1 MRYREHM
8 LLRQVVDASK
18 RVAGTRKRLEK
29 IAILA
34 ECLVGAGTDRPLAA
48 RYLAGEI
55 RQRKIGVGGAQVHA
69 LQAITPAD
77 EALLTLAEVDGTF
90 EQVSSEAGPGSA
102 ARRSAQLRGL
112 FERATADEQTFL
124 SRLLIG
130 ELRHGALESVL
141 VEAIARGAGVP
152 VESVRRAQMLAADL
166 DSITSAAFEGG
177 AEALAAFDFQL
188 FRPVQPMLAEPADDV
203 DDALSR
209 LGTAALEVK
218 LDGARVQVHRRADE
232 VRVYTRA
239 LLEVTGAVPEL
250 VELVRTLPCQEIAL
264 DGEVIA
270 LRPDG
275 KPHPFQD
282 TMRRFGRKLDVT
294 SLRTELPLSSFF
306 FDCLWLDGQS
316 LLEHP
321 TSERVSAL
329 ERVVPEAARVRRIV
343 TADAEA
349 ADAFV
354 AEVLNQGHEGVMAKA
369 LDAPYFAGK
378 RGASWLKIKEAHTL
392 DLVVL
397 AAEWGSGRRTGTLS
411 NLHLGARDPEHGGF
425 VMLGKTFKGLTDELL
440 RFQTEAFLAREV
452 RRDDYT
458 VYVRPELVV
467 EVAFNDVQT
476 SPHYP
481 GGVALRFAR
490 VKGYRPDKSAEQ
502 ADTIDTVRK
511 IHAKSRS

>member
-1 MRYREHM
+1 M
-8 LLRQVVDASK
+8 LLVHVVDASK
-18 RVAGTRKRLEK
+18 RVASTRKRLEK
-29 IAILA
+29 IAVLA
-34 ECLVGAGTDRPLAA
+34 ECLIAAGGERPLVA
-48 RYLAGEI
+48 RYLSGEL
-55 RQRKIGVGGAQVHA
+55 RQRKIGVGGAQVYA
-69 LQAITPAD
+69 LRETPAA
-77 EALLTLAEVDGTF
+77 ERPSLTLQDVDGTF
-90 EQVSSEAGPGSA
+90 EQISREAGAGSA
-102 ARRSAQLRGL
+102 GRRTALLRGM
-112 FERATADEQTFL
+112 FERATADEQAFL
-124 SRLLIG
+124 SRLIVG

-166 DSITSAAFEGG
+166 DTITSAAFEGG

-188 FRPVQPMLAEPADDV
+188 FRPVQPMLAEPADDA
-203 DDALSR
+203 DDALAR
-209 LGTAALEVK
+209 LGRAALEAK
-218 LDGARVQVHRRADE
+218 LDGARVQVHRRGDE
-232 VRVYTRA
+232 VRVYSRA

-250 VELVRTLPCQEIAL
+250 VELVRALPCSEIAL

-282 TMRRFGRKLDVT
+282 TMRRFGRKLDVD
-294 SLRTELPLSSFF
+294 SLRAELPLSTFF

-316 LLEHP
+316 LLERP
-321 TSERVSAL
+321 THERVAAL
-329 ERVVPEAARVRRIV
+329 ERVVPASARVRRIV
-343 TADAEA
+343 TSDAEQ

-354 AEVLNQGHEGVMAKA
+354 AEVLAQGHEGVMAKA

-440 RFQTEAFLAREV
+440 RFQTEAFLEREL

-467 EVAFNDVQT
+467 EIAFNDVQT

-481 GGVALRFAR
+481 GGLALRFAR
-490 VKGYRPDKSAEQ
+490 VKRYRPDKTPEQ
-502 ADTIDTVRK
+502 ADTIDTVRA
-511 IHAKSRS
+511 IHRKGRA